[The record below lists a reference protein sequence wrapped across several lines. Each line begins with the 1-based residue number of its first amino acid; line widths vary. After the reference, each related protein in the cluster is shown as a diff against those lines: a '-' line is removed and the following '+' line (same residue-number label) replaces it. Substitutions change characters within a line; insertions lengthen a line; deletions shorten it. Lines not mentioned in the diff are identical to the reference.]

1 VRVAKQNRG
10 STGEGIWRVEVIDPP
25 SNGATSIELN
35 SQVKCTEARDNHVEL
50 MPLGEFIDFCVQ
62 YLDGEGGM
70 ILDMPF
76 LQRITEGEIRV
87 FMLRNKV
94 VNIVHKKPAESPDA
108 FSATLFSGAKYSY
121 ESPEQWP
128 TLVDIVNK
136 NIPVIQQRLGN
147 YDLPLIW
154 TIDFILD
161 TDEATGDDR
170 YVLGEINASC
180 VGFST
185 HLELSEDIADE
196 IVRLMEA
203 EAVVNPKWMAFA
215 S

>member
-1 VRVAKQNRG
+1 
-10 STGEGIWRVEVIDPP
+10 
-25 SNGATSIELN
+25 
-35 SQVKCTEARDNHVEL
+35 
-50 MPLGEFIDFCVQ
+50 M
-62 YLDGEGGM
+62 
-70 ILDMPF
+70 
-76 LQRITEGEIRV
+76 
-87 FMLRNKV
+87 
-94 VNIVHKKPAESPDA
+94 
-108 FSATLFSGAKYSY
+108 
-121 ESPEQWP
+121 
-128 TLVDIVNK
+128 
-136 NIPVIQQRLGN
+136 IQQRLGN

-161 TDEATGDDR
+161 TEDATGDDR